1 MNEKCVEEIIQET
14 KERQQAA
21 EKQNETDNMMS
32 DDQVLSA
39 KEEDQDQALEAN
51 TITNRDE
58 LRQNNDDDIVT
69 D

>member
-21 EKQNETDNMMS
+21 EKQNETDNIMS

-39 KEEDQDQALEAN
+39 KEEDQDQASETN

-58 LRQNNDDDIVT
+58 LRQNNDDE
-69 D
+69 

>member
-1 MNEKCVEEIIQET
+1 
-14 KERQQAA
+14 
-21 EKQNETDNMMS
+21 MS

-39 KEEDQDQALEAN
+39 KEEDQDQASETN

>member
-1 MNEKCVEEIIQET
+1 MNEKCVEDIIQET
-14 KERQQAA
+14 REKQQAA

-32 DDQVLSA
+32 DDQVLSI
-39 KEEDQDQALEAN
+39 KEDQDQASEAN

-58 LRQNNDDDIVT
+58 LRQNNDDDDFVT